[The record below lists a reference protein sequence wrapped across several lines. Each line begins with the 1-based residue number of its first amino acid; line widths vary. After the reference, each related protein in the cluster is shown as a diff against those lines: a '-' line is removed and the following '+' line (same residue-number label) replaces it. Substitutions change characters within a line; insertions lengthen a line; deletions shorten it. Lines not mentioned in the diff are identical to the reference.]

1 VLAGGF
7 AEKNPPGARL
17 SIRGMPPATSIAF
30 TGALTGSRSHANVR
44 PAYLDHR
51 SQRRPMP
58 GGRGTDSKHPDF
70 PDELVRHRPALERS
84 ARRLCRNRH
93 DAEDLVQ
100 STLVRAWQ
108 ARAQFIPGG
117 NIGGWLHRIL
127 SNHHLDLVRR
137 RNGIQVPLPDEV
149 PAHTPDPDDDDP
161 ASPLAL
167 PPEVVLE
174 ALNQLS
180 PELRAPLELWVIHG
194 KRYRE
199 IAEQLAIPI
208 NTVGTR
214 IRRARHKLLEKF
226 GGRAH
231 RDGAGR

>member
-1 VLAGGF
+1 
-7 AEKNPPGARL
+7 
-17 SIRGMPPATSIAF
+17 MPELLIAS
-30 TGALTGSRSHANVR
+30 TGALTGPRPRATVR
-44 PAYLDHR
+44 PVFLDR

-58 GGRGTDSKHPDF
+58 GGRGTDSDLPDF

-100 STLVRAWQ
+100 ATLVRAWQ
-108 ARAQFIPGG
+108 ARAQFLPGG

-127 SNHHLDLVRR
+127 CNHHLDLVRR

-149 PAHTPDPDDDDP
+149 PDHAHPGERDHDED
-161 ASPLAL
+161 SPLAL

-174 ALNQLS
+174 ALNQLA
-180 PELRAPLELWVIHG
+180 PELREPLELWVIHG

-199 IAEQLAIPI
+199 IAEALAIPI

-214 IRRARHKLLEKF
+214 IRRARHKLLERF
-226 GGRAH
+226 GGRD
-231 RDGAGR
+231 RRGGGR